1 MNSQR
6 LILDLLIPRSLVLRV
21 ERPPTLCYS
30 RDMAI
35 SRDEVRR
42 VALLARL
49 SITDEEEQ
57 ALADQL
63 GHILEHFERLS
74 ELDTENVEPTAHV
87 TATDTLF
94 RDDVVRNQPA
104 TEQLLANAPG
114 RDGRFF
120 KVPKII

>member
-1 MNSQR
+1 
-6 LILDLLIPRSLVLRV
+6 
-21 ERPPTLCYS
+21 
-30 RDMAI
+30 MAI

-49 SITDEEEQ
+49 ALSDEEEQ

-63 GHILEHFERLS
+63 GHILDHFQRLS

-87 TATDTLF
+87 IATETLF
-94 RDDVVRNQPA
+94 RDDEVRNQPA
-104 TEQLLANAPG
+104 TEDWLANAPG

-120 KVPKII
+120 KVPKIIEQ